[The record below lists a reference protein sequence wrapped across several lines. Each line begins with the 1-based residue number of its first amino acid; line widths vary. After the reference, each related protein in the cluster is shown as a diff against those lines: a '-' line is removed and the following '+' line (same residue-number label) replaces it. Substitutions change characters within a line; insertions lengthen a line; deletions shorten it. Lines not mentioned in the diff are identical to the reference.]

1 MSLARRQVRTETIAS
16 TTRSVGR
23 LLSAWGS
30 YRCRFNGMLE
40 IQAEG
45 IELDLRRHKLRSR
58 KALSVSL
65 SSVIL
70 AATLLIAALISSFL
84 ANNMIEMQS
93 QMVEFD
99 QGRDAYLLLATNIED
114 VALKPLSAAYVMIN
128 SRAGGPSFDTG
139 VGNIHVSIGPIGW
152 EPLQDAIGSATAD
165 LNILRYRGGYLVSAS
180 AFEYFRGSSSLI
192 VGGASAPLV
201 AVSVNQSGGAWVTLQ
216 AGRVRVV
223 NHGSFKLLEGT
234 EFKKYNVIEVTFIR
248 LVPPANV
255 NATALGGSLTG
266 RVYIKAE
273 CQNITSVSYM
283 FSDNSIGLTVTA
295 TPPGSTES
303 ITISGDMTAA
313 GSVVTFVLAEV
324 AISYL

>member
-1 MSLARRQVRTETIAS
+1 
-16 TTRSVGR
+16 
-23 LLSAWGS
+23 
-30 YRCRFNGMLE
+30 MLQ
-40 IQAEG
+40 IQAESM
-45 IELDLRRHKLRSR
+45 ELELRRHPKVRSR

-128 SRAGGPSFDTG
+128 SRAGGPSFDRG
-139 VGNIHVSIGPIGW
+139 VGNIHVAIGAW

-216 AGRVRVV
+216 AGRIRVV

-248 LVPPANV
+248 LVPPVDV
-255 NATALGGSLTG
+255 NGTALGGSLTG

-283 FSDNSIGLTVTA
+283 TSDNSIGLTVTA

-303 ITISGDMTAA
+303 MTISGDMSAA

>member
-1 MSLARRQVRTETIAS
+1 M
-16 TTRSVGR
+16 
-23 LLSAWGS
+23 
-30 YRCRFNGMLE
+30 
-40 IQAEG
+40 
-45 IELDLRRHKLRSR
+45 RSR

-99 QGRDAYLLLATNIED
+99 QGRDAYLLLATNVED

-128 SRAGGPSFDTG
+128 SRAGGPLFDRG
-139 VGNIHVSIGPIGW
+139 VGNIHVAIGAW
-152 EPLQDAIGSATAD
+152 EPLQDAIGSATAE
-165 LNILRYRGGYLVSAS
+165 LNFLRYRGGYLVSAS

-192 VGGASAPLV
+192 VGGASDPLV

-223 NHGSFKLLEGT
+223 NHGAFKLLEGT

-248 LVPPANV
+248 LVPPVDV
-255 NATALGGSLTG
+255 NGTVLGGSLTG

-283 FSDNSIGLTVTA
+283 FAGENSIGLTVTA

-303 ITISGDMTAA
+303 ITISGDMTAS
-313 GSVVTFVLAEV
+313 GSVVNFVLAEV